1 MGYQILVIIDSDT
14 DTDTGNF
21 PKSILILIPHWTV
34 LRRLGFWGQNL
45 TLHAI
50 IAQHIVHIKGNIIIF
65 AIEISK
71 LEKNCLKVGKNQILV
86 CNRGQRSTFSKLVKI
101 TTQNSIFSN
110 FEAIFF
116 KFRYLCGKNNYIA
129 LDVHN
134 MLSNNRM

>member
-1 MGYQILVIIDSDT
+1 MSEK
-14 DTDTGNF
+14 NF
-21 PKSILILIPHWTV
+21 DEKNQGQKAIRQATRPKSY
-34 LRRLGFWGQNL
+34 RNL
-45 TLHAI
+45 P
-50 IAQHIVHIKGNIIIF
+50 GSIF
-65 AIEISK
+65 FPEASMHP
-71 LEKNCLKVGKNQILV
+71 LEPSYQILV

-134 MLSNNRM
+134 MLSNNSM